1 MSDLME
7 EVAVLMREVSAR
19 EILPRFRLLKEGEV
33 EEKSKGDFVTIADR
47 EAELWLTPRLEKLV
61 PGSRVLGEEAAA
73 ADPALL
79 TLLDSDAPIW
89 TVDPVD
95 GTGNFVAGRE
105 TFGVMIA
112 LIEAG
117 EVRRAWIYLPVSG
130 DLAMAEEGAGAFWQS
145 GANAKRLDAGHS
157 PSDAGKISGAF
168 NVRFMDE
175 DWRDRVE
182 LFADSV
188 PRKSSYLCS
197 AMDYTGLARG
207 EIDLVTYPRML
218 PWDHAPGSLILHE
231 AGGVLRD
238 MSSAADYRPRTLAG
252 PHLAAR
258 SENSW
263 RHYAEAIKGTRAD

>member
-1 MSDLME
+1 MPSVME
-7 EVAVLMREVSAR
+7 EVAALMREVSAR
-19 EILPRFRLLKEGEV
+19 EILPRFRALKEGEV
-33 EEKSKGDFVTIADR
+33 EEKSRGDFVTIADR
-47 EAELWLTPRLEKLV
+47 EAELWLTPRLQKLV

-73 ADPALL
+73 ADPALMG
-79 TLLDSDAPIW
+79 LLDSDAPVW

-112 LIEAG
+112 LADTG
-117 EVRRAWIYLPVSG
+117 EVRSAWIYLPVPDS
-130 DLAMAEEGAGAFWQS
+130 MAVAEQGSGAFWHE
-145 GANAKRLDAGHS
+145 GETAKRLDAGRS
-157 PSDAGKISGAF
+157 SSDTDKISGAF

-182 LFADSV
+182 LFADRV

-197 AMDYTGLARG
+197 ACDYTGLARG
-207 EIDLVTYPRML
+207 EIDLVTYHRML
-218 PWDHAPGSLILHE
+218 PWDHAPGSLILRE

-238 MSSAADYRPRTLAG
+238 MSNGIDYRPRILAG

-258 SENSW
+258 DEESW
-263 RHYAEAIKGTRAD
+263 QHYAAAIRDTAD

>member
-7 EVAVLMREVSAR
+7 EVAALMREVSAR

-33 EEKSKGDFVTIADR
+33 EEKSRGDFVTIADR
-47 EAELWLTPRLEKLV
+47 QAELWLTPRLEKLV
-61 PGSRVLGEEAAA
+61 SGSRALGEEAAA

-79 TLLDSDAPIW
+79 ALLDSDAPLW

-105 TFGVMIA
+105 TFGVMIS

-130 DLAMAEEGAGAFWQS
+130 DLAMAEEGAGAF
-145 GANAKRLDAGHS
+145 LDAKGTRTRIE
-157 PSDAGKISGAF
+157 AGRSSTGVEKISGAF
-168 NVRFMDE
+168 NVRFMAE

-188 PRKSSYLCS
+188 PRKSAYLCS
-197 AMDYTGLARG
+197 AWDYTGLARG
-207 EIDLVTYPRML
+207 EIDLVTYHRML
-218 PWDHAPGSLILHE
+218 PWDHAPGSLVLRE

-238 MSSAADYRPRTLAG
+238 MSNGTDYKPRTLAG

-258 SENSW
+258 SEESW
-263 RHYAEAIKGTRAD
+263 RHYAEAIARAGA